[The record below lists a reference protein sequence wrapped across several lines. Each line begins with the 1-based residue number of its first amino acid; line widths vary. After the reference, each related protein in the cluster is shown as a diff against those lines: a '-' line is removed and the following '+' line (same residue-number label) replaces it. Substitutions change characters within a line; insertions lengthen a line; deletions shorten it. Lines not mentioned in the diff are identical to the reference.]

1 MNRRARVVRVAIL
14 LVGLAGPALASEQTV
29 DGLIIGKTRC
39 DDAIRTLYARDRERV
54 QAATEV
60 PAEDSLAM
68 NGLRALLQKPK
79 GDKTPY
85 KVLYVEES
93 KHDEQQD
100 LEAAA
105 KGPVPRGLNTEE
117 CNPFGY
123 LGPHD
128 MVSRALNLTAPVQ
141 VDVAALGVKKCPY
154 GSNFLSAAVMVP
166 RDGRLLCLEGV
177 VGAYSKFVP
186 TELPKLRQ
194 EWAAKQGAP
203 RELGIEGLTVEFN
216 TMTASRF
223 QSGVA
228 FRHDDGL
235 VVLTGFGTPP
245 DGPVSVTRK
254 GQDFVYKM
262 PTALTFDA
270 RTEVM
275 YLSKAAVDTLEQD
288 KKLYDDLAAKAA
300 ARKKQRR

>member
-39 DDAIRTLYARDRERV
+39 DEAIRTLYARDRERV

-60 PAEDSLAM
+60 PAEGSMEM
-68 NGLRALLQKPK
+68 NGLRAMLKKPK

-93 KHDEQQD
+93 KHDEQRD

-105 KGPVPRGLNTEE
+105 KGPELRGLNTEE
-117 CNPFGY
+117 CNPYGY
-123 LGPHD
+123 MAMD
-128 MVSRALNLTAPVQ
+128 EMASRALNLDQPVQ

-154 GSNFLSAAVMVP
+154 VTNFVSVGGMAH
-166 RDGRLLCLEGV
+166 RDGRLLCLDGV
-177 VGAYSKFVP
+177 VGIYSTQVR
-186 TELPKLRQ
+186 TEFPKLRQ

-203 RELGIEGLTVEFN
+203 KDLGIESLTIDIN
-216 TMTASRF
+216 TMTATRF
-223 QSGVA
+223 QSGAA

-235 VVLTGFGTPP
+235 VLLTGLGSPP
-245 DGPVSVTRK
+245 DGPAKVTRK
-254 GQDFVYKM
+254 GQDFIFKM
-262 PTALTFDA
+262 PTELKHDA
-270 RTEVM
+270 TTEVT
-275 YLSKAAVDTLEQD
+275 YLSKAAVATLEQD
-288 KKLYDDLAAKAA
+288 KKLYDELAAKAA
-300 ARKKQRR
+300 ARKKKRR